1 MSENEDRY
9 YDTILDLEA
18 KLKKNVDLILKLGN
32 SLQGILSKSEIP
44 LNVRDTKD
52 TLDDAS
58 KSQQKMKE
66 KMNDPIAVANKQNC
80 WTIDY
85 KQINALYKNF
95 VPQKELFDE
104 QKYFPSSFIP
114 SDKTPN
120 ATSFVPAS
128 MPNQVKPIV
137 NELQFYFEFL
147 RKLFQRDIKE
157 MKYVFE
163 STESEL
169 CEIKKQNDFL
179 KDQLLE
185 ASLRHEVEISVLLNH
200 ECVDNS
206 LHAEIEQIKKNSIEI
221 QEGLQAK
228 IKILEKDV
236 QRCQKQSVD
245 FELKL
250 QHEKE
255 KHKWESTLNNKN
267 TNPLDYSWISKME
280 KLENENVSLEFQ
292 VQSLIKERDNVKLE
306 YQKLFDSIKKT
317 RSQSQ
322 KEMDELIEHVSE
334 KTYAYGA
341 IRAENQN
348 LLSTISELK
357 TRLETVEKGV
367 VAVVNRTKVIKS
379 PSSLRNSFRF
389 IKNPDQAN
397 LLEDLNKI
405 WIGSHHLFASIARFD
420 RKQNSQPNQS
430 HQKQSNNTKPHE
442 TGHASHT
449 TGGRSYASVLNG
461 KEGTQKPVLAGPITK
476 NITLENSDLLELS
489 DTSSVVLAKCKYM
502 GGLWLW
508 IEFSSDE
515 SRLKFQKN
523 TEMELYFTQRK
534 LVSHNFIPD
543 ERMIW
548 IEIDGLP
555 LNAWTTNAFKKIAGN
570 WGETVFV
577 DEDADENIAN
587 GRVRVREFANWV
599 PDFASLDNISQHDY
613 ESEASGNDQD
623 IHSINESQEEGEI
636 NDKKEQM
643 GYEMNAPDCSN
654 NVTEKC
660 GVVNNNMSNNVEG
673 EILED
678 HFDGDCGNDTID
690 R

>member
-1 MSENEDRY
+1 MNGPHATSQHPNSKNLHHISITIFVTNFPTTVSSKDLWKLCDR
-9 YDTILDLEA
+9 
-18 KLKKNVDLILKLGN
+18 
-32 SLQGILSKSEIP
+32 QGVVTDVYIARKLSKSG
-44 LNVRDTKD
+44 RRFG
-52 TLDDAS
+52 
-58 KSQQKMKE
+58 
-66 KMNDPIAVANKQNC
+66 
-80 WTIDY
+80 
-85 KQINALYKNF
+85 F
-95 VPQKELFDE
+95 V
-104 QKYFPSSFIP
+104 
-114 SDKTPN
+114 
-120 ATSFVPAS
+120 
-128 MPNQVKPIV
+128 
-137 NELQFYFEFL
+137 
-147 RKLFQRDIKE
+147 
-157 MKYVFE
+157 
-163 STESEL
+163 
-169 CEIKKQNDFL
+169 
-179 KDQLLE
+179 
-185 ASLRHEVEISVLLNH
+185 
-200 ECVDNS
+200 
-206 LHAEIEQIKKNSIEI
+206 
-221 QEGLQAK
+221 
-228 IKILEKDV
+228 
-236 QRCQKQSVD
+236 
-245 FELKL
+245 
-250 QHEKE
+250 
-255 KHKWESTLNNKN
+255 
-267 TNPLDYSWISKME
+267 
-280 KLENENVSLEFQ
+280 
-292 VQSLIKERDNVKLE
+292 
-306 YQKLFDSIKKT
+306 
-317 RSQSQ
+317 
-322 KEMDELIEHVSE
+322 
-334 KTYAYGA
+334 
-341 IRAENQN
+341 
-348 LLSTISELK
+348 
-357 TRLETVEKGV
+357 
-367 VAVVNRTKVIKS
+367 
-379 PSSLRNSFRF
+379 RF

-489 DTSSVVLAKCKYM
+489 DTSSVVLAKVRDVHLIINIYRVLKKEGFSDFKCKYM

-587 GRVRVREFANWV
+587 GRVCIKTKIKTHIMDSCLVSIKGVRYQVRVREFANWV

-643 GYEMNAPDCSN
+643 GYEMNAPGKSVDSFEEGEIIGESDDGCVKDCMGKKLDDDVEKDIEDCSN

-678 HFDGDCGNDTID
+678 HFDGDRGNDTIED
-690 R
+690 NADVNPSTNVSLEVNIPEVANDSSIVSPSTPPGNDLNIAKESCSTWLDYVGPLITDELDSEKRWSYRDPKGNIQGSFSLAQLHMWKDYFPSDLQIWSYYGNVKETILLHNALKRRTKNAG